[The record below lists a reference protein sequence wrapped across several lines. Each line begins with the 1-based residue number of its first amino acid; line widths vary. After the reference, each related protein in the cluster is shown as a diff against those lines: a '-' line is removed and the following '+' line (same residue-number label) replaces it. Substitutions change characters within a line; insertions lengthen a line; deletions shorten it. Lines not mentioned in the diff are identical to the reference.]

1 VDKAVARRDCASS
14 LLSNLTTYAQCN
26 QWIQDV
32 SLPWQ
37 QKMGF
42 SLYVLWLPCI
52 AATPQIR
59 GHPAY
64 MHKDIIVIAKTFS
77 SRKGLLLNVLL
88 MDINRGKFFNE
99 QFLTKLNGQ
108 ISLKDS

>member
-1 VDKAVARRDCASS
+1 M
-14 LLSNLTTYAQCN
+14 N
-26 QWIQDV
+26 
-32 SLPWQ
+32 
-37 QKMGF
+37 
-42 SLYVLWLPCI
+42 
-52 AATPQIR
+52 
-59 GHPAY
+59 
-64 MHKDIIVIAKTFS
+64 KDIIVIAKMFS